1 MKKRVL
7 MVSCE
12 GLGNGGVQAI
22 MMGIVRNLYTEC
34 HFDMLLFTSEKRYYD
49 DEFLKYGGK
58 IFRVPKYEGGNCLLH
73 RADYYVRDFYTYREV
88 NKILKNEPPYDV
100 IHCNREYENAPL
112 LMLASKYNVSVRI
125 SQAHIIHGKTN
136 VICTLLNKFR
146 TRLIRTYATKLI
158 GCSYEAC
165 CSLYSERA
173 IFTVLNNFYDDN
185 RFDIGLFTPAN
196 ISGLTIVQVGA
207 ISDIKNQIYS
217 VEVLAYIRS
226 VGIPARLKIIGFDMN
241 VSYRK
246 LLEEKIESIG
256 LREYVDFLPG
266 NTNIPLELNKSNCFI
281 MPSLHEGF
289 GIAIIEAQSMS
300 LKCFASTNIPLT
312 TNCGNVTYLKLTDG
326 PAKWGDAISQWY
338 QKTKGEKKAC
348 DTEKF
353 KCSYVINKIR
363 ELYKIVRNENTCS
376 W

>member
-1 MKKRVL
+1 

-136 VICTLLNKFR
+136 VICTLLNTNIIFYNQ
-146 TRLIRTYATKLI
+146 IIHSFIDTYFLA
-158 GCSYEAC
+158 
-165 CSLYSERA
+165 
-173 IFTVLNNFYDDN
+173 
-185 RFDIGLFTPAN
+185 LFFF
-196 ISGLTIVQVGA
+196 ISGLLVKDDKVKCKGWLKMKAVQ
-207 ISDIKNQIYS
+207 
-217 VEVLAYIRS
+217 LL
-226 VGIPARLKIIGFDMN
+226 IPFICIFIFNRLYYHF
-241 VSYRK
+241 
-246 LLEEKIESIG
+246 LEGSSIW
-256 LREYVDFLPG
+256 
-266 NTNIPLELNKSNCFI
+266 S
-281 MPSLHEGF
+281 
-289 GIAIIEAQSMS
+289 
-300 LKCFASTNIPLT
+300 
-312 TNCGNVTYLKLTDG
+312 
-326 PAKWGDAISQWY
+326 
-338 QKTKGEKKAC
+338 
-348 DTEKF
+348 
-353 KCSYVINKIR
+353 
-363 ELYKIVRNENTCS
+363 
-376 W
+376 

>member
-207 ISDIKNQIYS
+207 ISD
-217 VEVLAYIRS
+217 L
-226 VGIPARLKIIGFDMN
+226 
-241 VSYRK
+241 
-246 LLEEKIESIG
+246 
-256 LREYVDFLPG
+256 
-266 NTNIPLELNKSNCFI
+266 
-281 MPSLHEGF
+281 
-289 GIAIIEAQSMS
+289 
-300 LKCFASTNIPLT
+300 ST
-312 TNCGNVTYLKLTDG
+312 
-326 PAKWGDAISQWY
+326 
-338 QKTKGEKKAC
+338 
-348 DTEKF
+348 
-353 KCSYVINKIR
+353 
-363 ELYKIVRNENTCS
+363 
-376 W
+376 

>member
-353 KCSYVINKIR
+353 KCSYVINKIK
-363 ELYKIVRNENTCS
+363 ELYKIS
-376 W
+376 SK

>member
-312 TNCGNVTYLKLTDG
+312 TNCGNVTYLNIKYIDNQLVTVI
-326 PAKWGDAISQWY
+326 KIQMICKCKY
-338 QKTKGEKKAC
+338 KT
-348 DTEKF
+348 
-353 KCSYVINKIR
+353 I
-363 ELYKIVRNENTCS
+363 
-376 W
+376 